1 MKDFESNNDT
11 FFEVGKETPFTVP
24 EGYFDELPTRI
35 QDFCLA
41 HAPATSGEPERSFLG
56 VLKAQLALASGFIAL
71 VFLAFAGYYYIQP
84 KPPVD
89 GLSNGDFI
97 EIVRIDVSDFDE
109 AQLNS
114 LQESKSPY
122 DTLANDSTDE
132 MIQYLLEENVDYVT
146 LMEQY

>member
-1 MKDFESNNDT
+1 MKDLESNNES
-11 FFEVGKETPFTVP
+11 FYKAGKELPFKVP

-41 HAPATSGEPERSFLG
+41 HAPITSSEPERSFFG
-56 VLKAQLALASGFIAL
+56 VLKAQLALASGFVGL
-71 VFLAFAGYYYIQP
+71 VLLAFAGYYYLQP

-89 GLSNGDFI
+89 ALTNGDFI
-97 EIVRIDVSDFDE
+97 EIVRVDVTDFDE
-109 AQLNS
+109 AQLHS
-114 LQESKSPY
+114 LQENHSPY
-122 DTLANDSTDE
+122 DSLTNDRTDE